1 MAESKTYLN
10 VPYAQKDAAKALGA
24 RWDPAQKK
32 WYVPSNKDISLFAQ
46 WQTQDAGPKSFA
58 ASGFKSASSIKK
70 SPSTNNAGNAGSGV
84 ITYATDKDFVAY
96 SGDEPPWE

>member
-32 WYVPSNKDISLFAQ
+32 WYVPGNKDISLFSQ
-46 WQTQDAGPKSFA
+46 WQSQEAAPTLNADLGAG
-58 ASGFKSASSIKK
+58 SASSIKK
-70 SPSTNNAGNAGSGV
+70 SHTTNNPGSGV

>member
-1 MAESKTYLN
+1 MAEPKTYLN

-32 WYVPSNKDISLFAQ
+32 WYVPGNKDISLFAQ
-46 WQTQDAGPKSFA
+46 WLSQDAAPKSTL
-58 ASGFKSASSIKK
+58 ASDAGSASSKRSHTI
-70 SPSTNNAGNAGSGV
+70 NNAGSGV
-84 ITYATDKDFVAY
+84 MTSATDKDFVAY

>member
-1 MAESKTYLN
+1 MAESKTYLI

-46 WQTQDAGPKSFA
+46 WQTQDNAAPTLNAAIGAG
-58 ASGFKSASSIKK
+58 SASSIKK
-70 SPSTNNAGNAGSGV
+70 NHTTNNAGSGV

-96 SGDEPPWE
+96 SGDAPPWE

>member
-32 WYVPSNKDISLFAQ
+32 WYVPGNKDISLFAQ
-46 WQTQDAGPKSFA
+46 WQSQDETPKSTL
-58 ASGFKSASSIKK
+58 ASDAESASSIKR
-70 SPSTNNAGNAGSGV
+70 SHTTNNVGPGV

>member
-10 VPYAQKDAAKALGA
+10 VPYAKKDAAKALGA

-46 WQTQDAGPKSFA
+46 WQTQDATPNSSV
-58 ASGFKSASSIKK
+58 ASGAGSASPIKK
-70 SPSTNNAGNAGSGV
+70 SPSTTHAGSGV
-84 ITYATDKDFVAY
+84 ITYAADENFVAY